1 MSATDRVMAP
11 QYRTGVRFRVAD
23 CDRERPTKLRLV
35 RVRRWL
41 LLGMAF
47 VGTSVAA
54 LRQRFLAQNE
64 RRLGMR

>member
-1 MSATDRVMAP
+1 M
-11 QYRTGVRFRVAD
+11 
-23 CDRERPTKLRLV
+23 

-41 LLGMAF
+41 LLGTAF
-47 VGTSVAA
+47 AGTVVAA

>member
-1 MSATDRVMAP
+1 M
-11 QYRTGVRFRVAD
+11 
-23 CDRERPTKLRLV
+23 

-47 VGTSVAA
+47 AGTVAA
-54 LRQRFLAQNE
+54 AIRHRSLAQNE

>member
-1 MSATDRVMAP
+1 
-11 QYRTGVRFRVAD
+11 
-23 CDRERPTKLRLV
+23 LV

-41 LLGMAF
+41 LFGMAF